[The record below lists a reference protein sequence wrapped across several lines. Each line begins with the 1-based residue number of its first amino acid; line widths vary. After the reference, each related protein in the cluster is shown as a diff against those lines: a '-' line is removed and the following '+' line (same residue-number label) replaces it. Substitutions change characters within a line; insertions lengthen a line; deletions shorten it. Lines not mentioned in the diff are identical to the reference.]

1 MDEGKGGLI
10 SPTGAQILPVALPPE
25 MSIIEE
31 KELNPETGTFGKN
44 C

>member
-1 MDEGKGGLI
+1 M
-10 SPTGAQILPVALPPE
+10 A
-25 MSIIEE
+25 IIEE